1 MPELGLD
8 HIRAKVDTGAT
19 TSSLYATHVR
29 VVEKEGKEFAGS
41 DIHAFVVGRTV
52 VGAMMRKAARVM
64 GLHVAGVDMIRS
76 NRGPLVLEVNS
87 SPGFA
92 GVERVTGK
100 DVAGKVINI

>member
-1 MPELGLD
+1 
-8 HIRAKVDTGAT
+8 
-19 TSSLYATHVR
+19 
-29 VVEKEGKEFAGS
+29 
-41 DIHAFVVGRTV
+41 
-52 VGAMMRKAARVM
+52 MMHKAARVM